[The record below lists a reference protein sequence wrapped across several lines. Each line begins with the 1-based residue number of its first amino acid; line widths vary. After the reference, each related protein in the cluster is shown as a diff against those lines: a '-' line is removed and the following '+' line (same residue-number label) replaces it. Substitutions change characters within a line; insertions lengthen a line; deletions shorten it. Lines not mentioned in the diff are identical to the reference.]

1 MNNEKKFI
9 FTFLNP
15 TEKTPDYI
23 KLCLK
28 TWHKYA
34 PADYCI
40 VTLDNQNLKDYIPP
54 ELLNKNITDNI
65 SANYSDLICEYIAA
79 AVLYS
84 NGGIFLS
91 PGIIMTDKFSPP
103 DILLSKFEI
112 ILYGSSKTNPSPGFM
127 MAKKNASILE
137 ELLRRLI
144 FFTYLPEPQNYKP
157 HMLLKD
163 MLQEDYST
171 SAVALDCEENGYLM
185 EKAMYGVSNSYL
197 YKKYYFSDICA
208 IEDFIKTTKG
218 ITFLQTNNTP
228 KIYNKMSEDEFLKQN
243 ILLSKIFRV
252 LL

>member
-15 TEKTPDYI
+15 AEKTPDYI

-28 TWHKYA
+28 TWKKYV
-34 PADYCI
+34 PEGYCI
-40 VTLDNQNLKDYIPP
+40 VTLDNQNLKNYIPP
-54 ELLNKNITDNI
+54 ELLNKNIIDNI
-65 SANYSDLICEYIAA
+65 SANYSDLIYEYIAA
-79 AVLYS
+79 AVLYC

-103 DILLSKFEI
+103 EILLSKFEI
-112 ILYGSSKTNPSPGFM
+112 VLYGNSKAAPSPGFM
-127 MAKKNASILE
+127 MARKNASILE
-137 ELLRRLI
+137 ELLRRLA
-144 FFTYLPEPQNYKP
+144 FFSYLPETDNYKP
-157 HMLLKD
+157 FTLLKD
-163 MLQEDYST
+163 MLKEDNSL
-171 SAVALDCEENGYLM
+171 SAIVLDCEESGYLM

-197 YKKYYFSDICA
+197 YKKYYFSDICS
-208 IEDFIKTTKG
+208 IEDFIKITKG

-228 KIYNKMSEDEFLKQN
+228 KIYNKMSEDEFLKQE

>member
-34 PADYCI
+34 PAEYCI
-40 VTLDNQNLKDYIPP
+40 VTLDNQNLKNYIPP
-54 ELLNKNITDNI
+54 ELLNKNIIDNI
-65 SANYSDLICEYIAA
+65 SANYSDLIYEYIAA
-79 AVLYS
+79 AVLYC

-103 DILLSKFEI
+103 EILLSKFEI
-112 ILYGSSKTNPSPGFM
+112 VLYGNSKAAPSPGFM
-127 MAKKNASILE
+127 MARKNASILE
-137 ELLRRLI
+137 ELLRRLA
-144 FFTYLPEPQNYKP
+144 FFSYLPETDNYKP
-157 HMLLKD
+157 FTLLKD
-163 MLQEDYST
+163 MLKEDNSL
-171 SAVALDCEENGYLM
+171 SAIVLDCEESGYLM

-197 YKKYYFSDICA
+197 YKKYYFSDICS
-208 IEDFIKTTKG
+208 IEDFIKITKG

-228 KIYNKMSEDEFLKQN
+228 KIYNKMSEDEFLKQE

>member
-103 DILLSKFEI
+103 DILLSKFEM
-112 ILYGSSKTNPSPGFM
+112 ILYGSSKANPCPGFM
-127 MAKKNASILE
+127 MARKNASILE

-157 HMLLKD
+157 LMLLKD

-185 EKAMYGVSNSYL
+185 EKSMYGVSNSYL
-197 YKKYYFSDICA
+197 YKKYYFSDICS

-228 KIYNKMSEDEFLKQN
+228 KIYNKMPEDEFLKQD